1 MNPARRSPV
10 EAEAKRR
17 RLKDLSQVYFSAP
30 AADTVRDEPAPV
42 PEQALPPAAPASSSR
57 SPRALLPAAN
67 LAGAPGLEFLRSLRR
82 SLEGRGYSSLEV
94 ASEDAG
100 FTVSGEAK
108 GRLSAAALLDRIR
121 AGGDPSFLLFVSEA
135 VPGEDISLLKNG
147 DTTLLLFRTEVP
159 DLRRTYLLLKD
170 LSRAEG
176 GTLPVLV
183 PIGRP
188 DTPWGRI
195 APIRLAEAAAR
206 FLGWRLS
213 VWAGEPGEVS
223 GLLAR
228 RLERMRE
235 RREGGIEPLVH
246 RLGLVLGGAP

>member
-1 MNPARRSPV
+1 MNPARRSP
-10 EAEAKRR
+10 AEADAKKR

-30 AADTVRDEPAPV
+30 APETAREAP
-42 PEQALPPAAPASSSR
+42 APASIPVPVPAPSR

-67 LAGAPGLEFLRSLRR
+67 LAGAPGLDFLRALRR
-82 SLEGRGYSSLEV
+82 ALDRRGYSSLEI
-94 ASEDAG
+94 ASEDEAY
-100 FTVSGEAK
+100 TVSGEGEAC
-108 GRLSAAALLDRIR
+108 LSAAALLDRIR
-121 AGGDPSFLLFVSEA
+121 SGGDPSFLLFVSEA
-135 VPGEDISLLKNG
+135 APGDDLSLLKNG
-147 DTTLLLFRTEVP
+147 DTTLLLFGTEVS

-170 LSRAEG
+170 LARAEG

-183 PIGRP
+183 PVGRP
-188 DTPWGRI
+188 DTAWGRI

-228 RLERMRE
+228 RLDRMRE
-235 RREGGIEPLVH
+235 RRDGGIEPLVH